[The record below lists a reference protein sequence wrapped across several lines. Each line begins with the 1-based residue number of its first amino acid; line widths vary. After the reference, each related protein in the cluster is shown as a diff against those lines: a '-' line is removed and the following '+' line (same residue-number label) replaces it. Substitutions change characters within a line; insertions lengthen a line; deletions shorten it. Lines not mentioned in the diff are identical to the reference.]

1 MGSCHRFVSDAT
13 RNGPIRLQSTMDDY
27 DLVYLMIFVTCSGPW
42 WIFFATT
49 ELLLCQKDLPVAL
62 QSQTTTSKSEIREP
76 CFESFSFCAAR
87 RARPAP
93 KREASVV
100 ALITCKRAI
109 ALLVAN
115 LDMTATRANLSCF
128 RVLGTR
134 AIINHPPMLEPLRSE
149 RTNSQRRPESPNYH
163 AIPRVFYQPISVFLH
178 SMIVITLLLFDFL
191 SLMHSGLLLVMHSS
205 LDPTSSV
212 WNRRLCP
219 STFGTIDFNHWSAN

>member
-1 MGSCHRFVSDAT
+1 MEFFAICSFGRNLRLSLVGSCHRFVSDAT

-62 QSQTTTSKSEIREP
+62 QSQTTTSKSEIRRA

-134 AIINHPPMLEPLRSE
+134 GQSSQPPANAGTSPLRKNKFPKTS
-149 RTNSQRRPESPNYH
+149 RITQLPCYPSCFLPTNFRVLTLHDCYH
-163 AIPRVFYQPISVFLH
+163 S
-178 SMIVITLLLFDFL
+178 ITF
-191 SLMHSGLLLVMHSS
+191 
-205 LDPTSSV
+205 
-212 WNRRLCP
+212 
-219 STFGTIDFNHWSAN
+219 

>member
-13 RNGPIRLQSTMDDY
+13 QNGPIRLQSTMDDY

-62 QSQTTTSKSEIREP
+62 QSQTTTSKSEIRRA

-134 AIINHPPMLEPLRSE
+134 NTTITSTTRQCWNRSTPKE
-149 RTNSQRRPESPNYH
+149 QIPKRPESPNYH

-178 SMIVITLLLFDFL
+178 SMIVII
-191 SLMHSGLLLVMHSS
+191 
-205 LDPTSSV
+205 
-212 WNRRLCP
+212 
-219 STFGTIDFNHWSAN
+219 TF